1 MLYTRVPWQLPL
13 FTLWWL
19 VAVRGM
25 CQQPT
30 LICILCIASATWSA
44 AVYVE
49 KWWPALVQMS
59 ISMSCMPL
67 LISSPPPLLPL
78 SVIFIC
84 SVCTHIMHPRIT
96 VQETLHPWVSCVL
109 FRARSLVEIEF
120 VLCNKWAYYQWFW
133 AESTCSYCLLM
144 NMCILSASKHWHFEI
159 LILVY
164 KYRYMR
170 DSCVSQCMMLSG

>member
-1 MLYTRVPWQLPL
+1 VLEIVEREANGGAGA
-13 FTLWWL
+13 FWL
-19 VAVRGM
+19 VSANAQCWSSSIQPAGQMHGLLPCSCCWLDRLWHNVTTRSTLPRLSSVPTVRGM

-120 VLCNKWAYYQWFW
+120 VLLRWLQSNK
-133 AESTCSYCLLM
+133 
-144 NMCILSASKHWHFEI
+144 
-159 LILVY
+159 
-164 KYRYMR
+164 
-170 DSCVSQCMMLSG
+170 

>member
-49 KWWPALVQMS
+49 KWWPTLVQMS

-120 VLCNKWAYYQWFW
+120 VLLRLLQSNKWAYYQWFW

-144 NMCILSASKHWHFEI
+144 SMAI
-159 LILVY
+159 
-164 KYRYMR
+164 
-170 DSCVSQCMMLSG
+170 CVFFQHPNIDTLKFWY